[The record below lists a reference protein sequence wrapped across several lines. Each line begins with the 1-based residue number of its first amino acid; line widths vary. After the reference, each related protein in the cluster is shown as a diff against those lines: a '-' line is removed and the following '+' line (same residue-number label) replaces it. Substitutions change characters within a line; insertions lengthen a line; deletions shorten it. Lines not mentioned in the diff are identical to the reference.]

1 MDRASTF
8 NAIREVLSAMENG
21 YLLVYTDNEY
31 KEMWNLLD
39 ELENS
44 TSKRNLDDWKGCQ
57 GYCDFEESFNT
68 TGWI

>member
-1 MDRASTF
+1 MDRTLTF

-44 TSKRNLDDWKGCQ
+44 IFKKKFR
-57 GYCDFEESFNT
+57 
-68 TGWI
+68 